1 MPQTT
6 SPHAKH
12 MTTAAA
18 LYSTFVI
25 DVAITAEF
33 INPQFE

>member
-1 MPQTT
+1 LGA
-6 SPHAKH
+6 HARS

-25 DVAITAEF
+25 DVGITAGLTNPEF
-33 INPQFE
+33 E

>member
-1 MPQTT
+1 
-6 SPHAKH
+6 

-25 DVAITAEF
+25 DVSITAGF
-33 INPQFE
+33 INSQYE